1 MAVQRN
7 RELEKQIED
16 LLKSPVRTK
25 DDLAGLF
32 CKLLG
37 FQYAGRGL
45 TNRDKGIWGESDAAR
60 IAADQKFE
68 ILAGHGDV
76 ASGGFAVIYGELK
89 PFNLS
94 IQRTLILQLRK
105 RFPAALFLFAQRD
118 TIGHARGARVH
129 LIHAK
134 ISGPPSGDDASQRL

>member
-37 FQYAGRGL
+37 
-45 TNRDKGIWGESDAAR
+45 
-60 IAADQKFE
+60 
-68 ILAGHGDV
+68 
-76 ASGGFAVIYGELK
+76 
-89 PFNLS
+89 
-94 IQRTLILQLRK
+94 
-105 RFPAALFLFAQRD
+105 
-118 TIGHARGARVH
+118 
-129 LIHAK
+129 
-134 ISGPPSGDDASQRL
+134 